1 MTSRLKVPRGCF
13 QTKRHLLTQMNL
25 IWEGE
30 EKSSWEMSWWFL
42 LIHSCLLSLVS
53 PLFSELD
60 IRVRRGRFYPPL
72 SLSPYFKMEE
82 FRGQLISC
90 PSSIPDCLHFW
101 SAVHQT
107 RNYNFSM
114 VLSSLMSFYIMS
126 SVSVWVLAILS
137 CLFIWTILSC
147 PSRLPQCPFLHE
159 SFLTRLSRLSSF
171 SCFCS
176 SPYDFEG

>member
-30 EKSSWEMSWWFL
+30 EKSSWEMNWWFL

-60 IRVRRGRFYPPL
+60 IRVKRGCFYPPL

-90 PSSIPDCLHFW
+90 PSSVPDCLHFW

-107 RNYNFSM
+107 PK
-114 VLSSLMSFYIMS
+114 LQLQHGPQQPHFYIMS

-137 CLFIWTILSC
+137 CLFIWTILNC
-147 PSRLPQCPFLHE
+147 PSRLPQCPFPHE

-171 SCFCS
+171 SYFCS